1 MTALALNVDAR
12 WQELQHQRDLNW
24 DLHAITDRAQ
34 AIAFL
39 RRFENRLCIYS
50 SYVEKLYSN
59 YSFVVPQD
67 EQGGITILPDE
78 MAWHDTFHDIPADAV
93 EPTGVHILPGEA
105 VGFDGLYLKVP
116 GESRLIASRE
126 LPFQEGLRLL
136 IERYLARGEHFLPVL
151 VKGDLRE
158 FDQQMPYIHLHRL
171 QLARLERLSSF
182 ERDDIQQT
190 ITRKLLML
198 YRQAD
203 SLVC

>member
-136 IERYLARGEHFLPVL
+136 IERYRARGEHFLPVL

-158 FDQQMPYIHLHRL
+158 YEARMPSLHLHRINPAK
-171 QLARLERLSSF
+171 LAHCSRLSIDAIRGVIA
-182 ERDDIQQT
+182 EH
-190 ITRKLLML
+190 LLAL
-198 YRQAD
+198 FRQH
-203 SLVC
+203 